1 MSIEKIKKEIAEMSD
16 EDLQSKFD
24 LYTDLES
31 IDSKTN
37 VMIELMAQEL
47 DKREI

>member
-24 LYTDLES
+24 LYNDLES